1 MKKTTLTVV
10 LLLSIICAFGQKKA
24 VNRAFSEAKMEKPNF
39 QEARDNIKGAL
50 TNPETKDDA
59 KTWYVAGFVEN
70 SYFEKDN
77 VQKTLGI
84 TLKDGDGPMYDALVK
99 SYEYFLQAI
108 ALDTLPNEKGKT
120 PICQRHKKNIKTK
133 YRWICQCRS
142 LLFHTKRV

>member
-59 KTWYVAGFVEN
+59 KTWY
-70 SYFEKDN
+70 
-77 VQKTLGI
+77 KTLI
-84 TLKDGDGPMYDALVK
+84 LK
-99 SYEYFLQAI
+99 
-108 ALDTLPNEKGKT
+108 KT
-120 PICQRHKKNIKTK
+120 MFRKH
-133 YRWICQCRS
+133 WE
-142 LLFHTKRV
+142 